1 MTSAYTQV
9 VVNGGSFYDFAV
21 QCAKAFIIDY
31 RDNPKLPFPPPS
43 KNTNIFDYQKELINA
58 KDELINFTSLSVED
72 KQKMFDDYLTKEIDY
87 YTQKIKECI
96 ELAGRYDGMLNTVE
110 SLNIPNDDYV
120 AYKRFM
126 INQLKE
132 SKDFDCNLEYLTKN
146 LESIKQMSYDDWCS
160 SKILHFAEDIS
171 YYETQVFEAEN
182 ADNNK
187 EEWIINLVKM
197 LEKYK
202 EV

>member
-43 KNTNIFDYQKELINA
+43 KNTKNLDYYQKELSEA
-58 KDELINFTSLSVED
+58 KDDLINFTRLSVED
-72 KQKMFDDYLTKEIDY
+72 KQKMFDDYLSKEIEY

-96 ELAGRYDGMLNTVE
+96 ELAERYDSMLNTVE
-110 SLNIPNDDYV
+110 SLNIPNDDYI
-120 AYKRFM
+120 AYKRFLL
-126 INQLKE
+126 NQLNE
-132 SKDFDCNLEYLTKN
+132 SKDFDCDLEYLTKN

-160 SKILHFAEDIS
+160 SKILQLNKTITYF
-171 YYETQVFEAEN
+171 ETQVFEAEN
-182 ADNNK
+182 SNNNK
-187 EEWIINLVKM
+187 EDQPNHLFQK
-197 LEKYK
+197 
-202 EV
+202 